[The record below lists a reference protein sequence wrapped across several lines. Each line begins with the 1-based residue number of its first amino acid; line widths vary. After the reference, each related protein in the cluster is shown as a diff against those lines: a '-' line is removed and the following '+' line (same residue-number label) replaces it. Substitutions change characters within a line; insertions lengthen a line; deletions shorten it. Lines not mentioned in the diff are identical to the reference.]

1 MHRRYIDSQAPPWGV
16 LCMPSSSPVLTGC
29 WRKVGN
35 RPLGA
40 LSYPGRS
47 HKAGLTKRPK
57 RLVSYIYIISHTRS
71 ITSHGELF
79 LFCFTFSSSL
89 LSQVKWQCLQPN
101 LAKLRARQG
110 PLGHGPC
117 QKPEQCAV
125 SDARLVRGHCYGISP
140 LLPLAGR
147 PQSRTE
153 EILVARLGSCTLPV
167 DSKSD

>member
-1 MHRRYIDSQAPPWGV
+1 VHRRYIDSQAPPWGG
-16 LCMPSSSPVLTGC
+16 LCVPSSPVLTVLR
-29 WRKVGN
+29 RKVAN

-40 LSYPGRS
+40 LSCPGRS
-47 HKAGLTKRPK
+47 HNAGLTKRPK
-57 RLVSYIYIISHTRS
+57 RLVSYIYNLPYPVNYLSWRTDFVLFYFFIKPTV
-71 ITSHGELF
+71 TGEMAV
-79 LFCFTFSSSL
+79 SSTE
-89 LSQVKWQCLQPN
+89 LSRI
-101 LAKLRARQG
+101 RARRG
-110 PLGHGPC
+110 PLGPGPC

-125 SDARLVRGHCYGISP
+125 SDARLVRGHRYGISP